1 LKYKK
6 NHRRGVSQ
14 IISALF
20 MLAIVS
26 SAGSVILV
34 NGIQG
39 INTFNIALSFFGIE
53 EQESIQ
59 ERAVIEHVR
68 FDPDSTSV
76 EVWVRNTGTASF
88 IVDTVTMVKI
98 DTQDLII
105 NDGDITNEIFEKQV
119 IQLTPTVLTLSVDTG
134 EPQEWNSD
142 HSNGSALEDSTYR
155 ITITT
160 ARGNSFESVVEPFNT

>member
-1 LKYKK
+1 MK
-6 NHRRGVSQ
+6 NRNRRGVSQ
-14 IISALF
+14 VISALF

-34 NGIQG
+34 NGIQSV
-39 INTFNIALSFFGIE
+39 NTFNIALTFFGIE

-76 EVWVRNTGTASF
+76 EVWVRNTGTVSLT
-88 IVDTVTMVKI
+88 IDKVTMVKI

-105 NDGDITNEIFEKQV
+105 NDLVITNQIHEKEV
-119 IQLTPTVLTLSVDTG
+119 IKLTPTVLTLSVDSG
-134 EPQEWNSD
+134 EDQEWGSN
-142 HSNGSALEDSTYR
+142 HSNGSALEDSKYR
-155 ITITT
+155 ITVTT
-160 ARGNSFESVVEPFNT
+160 VNGRSFDSVVEPFNT